1 MYNNNGGIIMKI
13 AIASDHGGF
22 YLKEEVK
29 KYLEEKKYDVTDVG
43 TNSIES
49 CHYPEF
55 AAKCAKLV
63 SDGVCEFGIVI
74 CTTGEGV
81 AITANKFKNVRA
93 GIAYNKDVARLMR
106 EHNDANIIALG
117 AKYTSLPEAIER
129 IDEFLN
135 AKFLEGRHSIRVQM
149 IKDLER

>member
-1 MYNNNGGIIMKI
+1 MKI

-22 YLKEEVK
+22 ELKEEIK
-29 KYLEEKKYDVTDVG
+29 KYLVSKKHDVTDVG
-43 TNSIES
+43 TNSTES
-49 CHYPEF
+49 CHYPEY

-63 SDGVCEFGIVI
+63 SDGACQFGVVV

-106 EHNDANIIALG
+106 EHNDANVIALG
-117 AKYTSLPEAIER
+117 AKYTSVSEAIER
-129 IDEFLN
+129 VEEFLN

-149 IKDLER
+149 IKDLEK